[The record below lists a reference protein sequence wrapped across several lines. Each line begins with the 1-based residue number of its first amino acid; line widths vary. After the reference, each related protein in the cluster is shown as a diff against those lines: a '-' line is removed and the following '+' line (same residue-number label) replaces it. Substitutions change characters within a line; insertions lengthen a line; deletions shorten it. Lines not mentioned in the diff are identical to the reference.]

1 MPGLPSSLLQ
11 DGHYWLVMLYPRCN
25 DFLQSS
31 IGLLGALKSIQKHTH
46 LRQFAGQTIGVDA
59 YGWLHRGTVA
69 CAMEL
74 ALDMPCKKFV
84 AYLTFRLALLTDS
97 RYVEFAMHRVRM
109 LIYFGV
115 TPYLV
120 FDGDNLPSKAGTE
133 IGRAQKR
140 EESKRRGLELYKAS
154 KVSQAYPEFQKSVD
168 VTPYMARKLIEELK
182 KMNIQYVVA
191 PYEADAQ
198 LAYLEKKGMID
209 AILSEDSDLLV
220 YGAKR
225 LITKLDQHGDC
236 IEISRA
242 DFASCR
248 DITLA
253 GFTDADFRLMTILSG
268 CDYLP
273 SINKVGLKT
282 AHTYVRKYKHVE
294 KILRMLQFEQKFIV
308 PDQYL
313 ERFKEAERTF
323 LHHRVF
329 CPLEKK
335 LVFLSELKDG
345 VKETDMPYLGGNVIP
360 AIAVGVACGDLDPM
374 TKEVIPGAPLSR
386 SIPGLQRRKT
396 VASADDLKSS
406 KSLDN
411 FFKPKRQPLAELDPN
426 SLTPSPSQQRLLE
439 RHRNASWEARHVSS
453 APQLSRS
460 TSGLLDPE
468 QPARAQSKER
478 SSFLERAATLST
490 FQPAK
495 RTRLCSDLD
504 TSPSGKDGRSPF
516 FAAQP
521 EPSPSIRK
529 AGKTKKARLS
539 EIEIFSDDS
548 VADIFQEMEESKIG
562 PVDSFIV
569 PLSHPD
575 DAITTSNRKAVS
587 ASKQVTEVVESPIH
601 QAVRIPQS
609 TISDNT
615 PTISISVGDD
625 AEEFQDLVGLHVK
638 QLNNLRN
645 TFAYQP
651 PGRQAAA
658 LRALS
663 PPNDTTLNASQVELK
678 SEKLPAQNLS
688 LEYNRGSAAH
698 SSSRITASL
707 SKTFG
712 TQSSHQKVAALKSL
726 GQTQNPARKLELG
739 LAALQSAAQ
748 LDILQR
754 PSTPLQQLGHRALQ
768 RSRIA
773 SYTRGALAPAVS
785 RLTDGVITS
794 ESTLWTDEVS
804 QMNIQGSED
813 LLVPKSED
821 EASEVSEVDD
831 VKPMRQ
837 GLDLTRFLFSTNA

>member
-1 MPGLPSSLLQ
+1 M
-11 DGHYWLVMLYPRCN
+11 
-25 DFLQSS
+25 
-31 IGLLGALKSIQKHTH
+31 
-46 LRQFAGQTIGVDA
+46 
-59 YGWLHRGTVA
+59 A
-69 CAMEL
+69 CAIEL
-74 ALDMPCKKFV
+74 ALDIPCKKFV
-84 AYLTFRLALLTDS
+84 SYLMLKLALLTDS

-133 IGRAQKR
+133 IRRAKKR
-140 EESKRRGLELYKAS
+140 EESKKRGLELYKANN
-154 KVSQAYPEFQKSVD
+154 VSQAYREFQKSVD

-182 KMNIQYVVA
+182 KLNVQYVVA

-198 LAYLEKKGMID
+198 LAYLEKKGIID

-236 IEISRA
+236 IEISRS

-248 DITLA
+248 EMTLA

-273 SINKVGLKT
+273 NINKVGLKT
-282 AHTYVRKYKHVE
+282 AHTCVRKYKQIE
-294 KILRMLQFEQKFIV
+294 KILRMLQFEQKFVV
-308 PDQYL
+308 PDRYL
-313 ERFKEAERTF
+313 EGFIEAERTF

-335 LVFLSELKDG
+335 LVFLSKLENG
-345 VKETDMPYLGGNVIP
+345 MKEEEMPYLGENVIP
-360 AIAVGVACGDLDPM
+360 AIAIGVATGDLDPM
-374 TKEVIPGAPLSR
+374 TKEVIPVAPLSR
-386 SIPGLQRRKT
+386 SVPGLQRRKT

-426 SLTPSPSQQRLLE
+426 SLTPSPSQQRLLD
-439 RHRNASWEARHVSS
+439 RHRNVSWEARHVSS

-478 SSFLERAATLST
+478 SSFLERAAILST
-490 FQPAK
+490 FQPTK

-504 TSPSGKDGRSPF
+504 ILPSGKDGRSPF

-529 AGKTKKARLS
+529 AGKTKKAKLS

-548 VADIFQEMEESKIG
+548 VADIFQDMEESNVAHVESCVV
-562 PVDSFIV
+562 PVNHRDE
-569 PLSHPD
+569 
-575 DAITTSNRKAVS
+575 AIITANKKAVA
-587 ASKQVTEVVESPIH
+587 ASKSVTQVVESP
-601 QAVRIPQS
+601 VRQRVQISQS
-609 TISDNT
+609 TISDHM
-615 PTISISVGDD
+615 PTISVSVGDD
-625 AEEFQDLVGLHVK
+625 AEEFEDLVELHVK

-645 TFAYQP
+645 TFAYQSP
-651 PGRQAAA
+651 DKQIAA
-658 LRALS
+658 LRGLS
-663 PPNDTTLNASQVELK
+663 PPIENPSITSLVEVKAEK
-678 SEKLPAQNLS
+678 SLAQDRN
-688 LEYNRGSAAH
+688 LEYNQGSAAH
-698 SSSRITASL
+698 SSSRMTESL

-712 TQSSHQKVAALKSL
+712 TQSSHQQAAALKSL

-748 LDILQR
+748 LNMLQR
-754 PSTPLQQLGHRALQ
+754 PSTPLQQLGYRAIH
-768 RSRIA
+768 RSRIP
-773 SYTRGALAPAVS
+773 SYTRGALAPAVP
-785 RLTDGVITS
+785 RLTNGGATS
-794 ESTLWTDEVS
+794 ETTIQTDEVS
-804 QMNIQGSED
+804 QVIIQGSED

-831 VKPMRQ
+831 VKPMKQ
-837 GLDLTRFLFSTNA
+837 GLDLTRFLFTANA